1 MKPYYQDSAV
11 TLYHGDCKEIVPQL
25 GKFDL
30 LLTDPPYE
38 LQAKGG
44 GIATSRKYLSDID
57 GHIDGGFDMDLLDLF
72 DNWVVFCSKKQLVR
86 LMQKAETKV
95 WALVTWNKPN
105 PTPLCCGNY
114 LPDTEYIVHA
124 YKSGRLFGEYQ
135 DKSRFIVHPVEKT
148 GFNHPSVKPIAVVS
162 KMIRLGTQINETIL
176 DPFAGTGTTGRS
188 AKDLGRKCTLI
199 EREEKYCEIIVKRMQ
214 QEVLD
219 LQ

>member
-1 MKPYYQDSAV
+1 M
-11 TLYHGDCKEIVPQL
+11 YHGDCKEIVPQL

-38 LQAKGG
+38 LQAKG

-95 WALVTWNKPN
+95 WALVRSLTDYCE
-105 PTPLCCGNY
+105 LFQ
-114 LPDTEYIVHA
+114 EYRHT
-124 YKSGRLFGEYQ
+124 KSGRLFGEYQ

-148 GFNHPSVKPIAVVS
+148 GFNHPSVKPIAVS
-162 KMIRLGTQINETIL
+162 KN
-176 DPFAGTGTTGRS
+176 D
-188 AKDLGRKCTLI
+188 
-199 EREEKYCEIIVKRMQ
+199 
-214 QEVLD
+214 
-219 LQ
+219 